1 MRAAAQTGRTM
12 QPRSAKDL
20 RMLLAGSPV
29 SVPAGIGIVDLTLD
43 SRAVQFGGAFIAL
56 PGTRTHGIG
65 FAAQAVNAGAR
76 AILWEPTPG
85 VAAPRVPDSVLLL
98 AVPDLTA
105 MLGTIADRF
114 FGAPSQ
120 AVRTVGVTG
129 TNGKTTTAY
138 VIATATQLFGTAAAY
153 SGTIGFGRIDALK
166 AGTHTTPDAITV
178 HRQIAELRDGGVRCL
193 AMEVSSHAL
202 DQHRVDG
209 VRFDTAVFTNLT
221 HDHLDYHGTFES
233 YAAAK
238 ARLFV
243 WPELKHAVINA
254 DDAFGR
260 TLLASSQTSARA
272 EMLTSYSRSASL
284 PDMRNGVRHL
294 FAVRAIPGATG
305 LDITVDGSWGVA
317 TLHSRFIGDFNV
329 ENLLAALG
337 ALLGWN
343 VPFHDALAALE
354 RCSPPPGRMETLM
367 ATGKPLAIVD
377 YAHTPDALEK
387 LLVAAR
393 KHTTGKL
400 ICIFGCGG
408 DRDPGKRPIM
418 AAVAERL
425 ADQVIVTDD
434 NPRTED
440 GAAIVADIVK
450 GFATPSRA
458 LIERDRAAAIAH
470 AIALGTADDV
480 VVIAGKGHEDY
491 QIVGTE
497 RRRFSDREAARA
509 VLEQRS

>member
-1 MRAAAQTGRTM
+1 MH
-12 QPRSAKDL
+12 PRPDSTRAKDL
-20 RMLLAGSPV
+20 RALLAGS
-29 SVPAGIGIVDLTLD
+29 SVAVPPDVGIVDLTLD
-43 SRAVQFGGAFIAL
+43 SRSVQFGGAFIAL

-98 AVPDLTA
+98 AVPNLTA
-105 MLGTIADRF
+105 ILGTIADRF

-120 AVRTVGVTG
+120 TVRTVGVTG
-129 TNGKTTTAY
+129 TNGKTTTAH
-138 VIATATQLFGTAAAY
+138 VIATASQLLGTAAAY
-153 SGTIGFGRIDALK
+153 AGTIGFGRIDALQTV
-166 AGTHTTPDAITV
+166 THTTPDAITV
-178 HRQIAELRDGGVRCL
+178 HRQLAELRDAGVRCL

-221 HDHLDYHGTFES
+221 RDHLDYHGTFES

-238 ARLFV
+238 AKLFA
-243 WPELKHAVINA
+243 WPQLKHAVINA

-260 TLLASSQTSARA
+260 TLLGNCTPNAD
-272 EMLTSYSRSASL
+272 LTSYSRSSSA
-284 PDMRNGVRHL
+284 PDPRMRHL
-294 FAVRAIPGATG
+294 FAARAVAGATG

-343 VPFHDALAALE
+343 VPFHDAIAALE
-354 RCSPPPGRMETLM
+354 RCSPPPGRMETLF

-387 LLVAAR
+387 VLAAAR
-393 KHTTGKL
+393 KHTTGQL

-408 DRDPGKRPIM
+408 DRDPGKRPLM
-418 AAVAERL
+418 AAAAERL

-440 GAAIVADIVK
+440 GDAIVADIIK
-450 GFATPSRA
+450 GFAAPARA
-458 LIERDRAAAIAH
+458 LIERDRAAAIAQG
-470 AIALGTADDV
+470 IALGKSGDV
-480 VVIAGKGHEDY
+480 VLIAGKGHEDY

-497 RRRFSDREAARA
+497 RRRFSDREVARA

>member
-1 MRAAAQTGRTM
+1 M
-12 QPRSAKDL
+12 QLRSDNRRAKDL
-20 RMLLAGSPV
+20 RVLLAGSAV
-29 SVPAGIGIVDLTLD
+29 AVPPDVGIVDLTLD
-43 SRAVQFGGAFIAL
+43 SRSVQFGGAFIAL

-76 AILWEPTPG
+76 AILWEPSPG
-85 VAAPRVPDSVLLL
+85 VVAPRVPDSVLLL
-98 AVPDLTA
+98 AVPNLTA
-105 MLGTIADRF
+105 VLGTIADRF
-114 FGAPSQ
+114 FGTPSE
-120 AVRTVGVTG
+120 AVRTIGVTG
-129 TNGKTTTAY
+129 TNGKTTTAH
-138 VIATATQLFGTAAAY
+138 VIATASQLLGTAAAY
-153 SGTIGFGRIDALK
+153 AGTIGFGRIDALQTV
-166 AGTHTTPDAITV
+166 THTTPDSITV
-178 HRQIAELRDGGVRCL
+178 HRQLAELRDAGVRCL

-221 HDHLDYHGTFES
+221 RDHLDYHGTFES

-238 ARLFV
+238 AKLFA
-243 WPELKHAVINA
+243 WPQLKHAVINA
-254 DDAFGR
+254 GDAFGR
-260 TLLASSQTSARA
+260 TLLSNCTPTAD
-272 EMLTSYSRSASL
+272 LTSYSRSPAA
-284 PDMRNGVRHL
+284 PDPRMRHL
-294 FAVRAIPGATG
+294 FATRAVTGATG

-343 VPFHDALAALE
+343 VPFHDAIAALE
-354 RCSPPPGRMETLM
+354 RCSPPPGRMETLA

-387 LLVAAR
+387 VLVAAR

-418 AAVAERL
+418 AAAAERL

-440 GAAIVADIVK
+440 GDAIVADIVK
-450 GFATPSRA
+450 GLAAPERA
-458 LIERDRAAAIAH
+458 LIERDRARAIAQG
-470 AIALGTADDV
+470 IALGKPGDV
-480 VVIAGKGHEDY
+480 VLIAGKGHEDY
-491 QIVGTE
+491 QVVGTE
-497 RRRFSDREAARA
+497 RRRFSDREVARA
-509 VLEQRS
+509 ALEQRS

>member
-1 MRAAAQTGRTM
+1 
-12 QPRSAKDL
+12 
-20 RMLLAGSPV
+20 
-29 SVPAGIGIVDLTLD
+29 VPADIGVVDLTLD

-85 VAAPRVPDSVLLL
+85 VAAPRVPDTVLLL
-98 AVPDLTA
+98 AVPNLTA
-105 MLGTIADRF
+105 ILGTIADRF
-114 FGAPSQ
+114 FGTPSQ

-138 VIATATQLFGTAAAY
+138 VIATATQLLGTPAAY
-153 SGTIGFGRIDALK
+153 AGTIGFGRIDALK
-166 AGTHTTPDAITV
+166 TATHTTPDSITV
-178 HRQIAELRDGGVRCL
+178 HRQLAELRAEGVRSL

-221 HDHLDYHGTFES
+221 RDHLDYHGSFDS

-238 ARLFV
+238 AKLFA
-243 WPELKHAVINA
+243 WPDLKHAVINA

-260 TLLASSQTSARA
+260 TLLALGRA
-272 EMLTSYSRSASL
+272 QMLTSYSRSPSL

-294 FAVRAIPGATG
+294 FAVRAVAGATG

-317 TLHSRFIGDFNV
+317 TLHSRFIGEFNV
-329 ENLLAALG
+329 ENLLAAL
-337 ALLGWN
+337 ATLLGWN

-354 RCSPPPGRMETLM
+354 RCSPPPGRMETLV

-440 GAAIVADIVK
+440 GDAIVADIVK
-450 GFATPSRA
+450 GFAAPARA
-458 LIERDRAAAIAH
+458 LIERDRAAAIAQG
-470 AIALGTADDV
+470 IALGKPGDV
-480 VVIAGKGHEDY
+480 VLIAGKGHEDY

-497 RRRFSDREAARA
+497 RRRFSDREVARA
-509 VLEQRS
+509 LLERQP